1 MTWTAERIEDLKRLW
16 ADGQS
21 ASEIANQLGGV
32 SRNAVIGKI
41 HRLNLSGKAKPA
53 PAKKERKPKPKR
65 LSKARPSSVFRNG
78 PSPKPKK
85 PLPWSEPIE
94 LQSLR
99 VPLLELTDSMCRW
112 PSGDPKGSDFGFCGH
127 RKHRGLPY
135 CEYHARRAYQP
146 PTERRRSAA

>member
-1 MTWTAERIEDLKRLW
+1 MISVHGFGRAPIVERR
-16 ADGQS
+16 A
-21 ASEIANQLGGV
+21 
-32 SRNAVIGKI
+32 
-41 HRLNLSGKAKPA
+41 PA
-53 PAKKERKPKPKR
+53 PE
-65 LSKARPSSVFRNG
+65 G
-78 PSPKPKK
+78 
-85 PLPWSEPIE
+85 PWSEPIE